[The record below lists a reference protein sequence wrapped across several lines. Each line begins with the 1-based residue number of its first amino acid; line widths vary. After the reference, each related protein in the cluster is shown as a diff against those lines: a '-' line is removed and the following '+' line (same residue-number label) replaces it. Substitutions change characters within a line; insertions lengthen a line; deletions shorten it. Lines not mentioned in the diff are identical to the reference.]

1 MVKELYSIE
10 FFYYKVIVVV
20 NIYRQRKFYNENYL
34 ILVFL
39 VRTIV
44 GVDDPIKAA
53 LQNSSLG
60 WENTVHYQ
68 EVPNLF
74 KLIT

>member
-1 MVKELYSIE
+1 MVKDLYSIE

-34 ILVFL
+34 ILVFP

>member
-39 VRTIV
+39 VRTIL

>member
-1 MVKELYSIE
+1 MVKDLYSIE